1 MIRRP
6 PRSTLFP
13 YTTLFRSLPVD
24 PALATARPGEPGPA
38 GSSLKQLAQAA
49 TGDAEGRAIRT
60 ALQAARGNKSEAARL
75 LRVDYKTLHLQ
86 MKPSGLS
93 AGQFRQA

>member
-49 TGDAEGRAIRT
+49 TVDAEGRAIRT

-75 LRVDYKTLHLQ
+75 LRVDYKTLHLK
-86 MKPSGLS
+86 MKQYGIS